1 MTKTME
7 DEFSQL
13 PALVSALQRL
23 FYFFGLSHF
32 VFQLFLF
39 HAVDTQL
46 VLEGVSYCSWV
57 CTLSWA
63 GILSVDSAVM
73 FKTQLE
79 PFSKYLT

>member
-1 MTKTME
+1 MTTMIE

-13 PALVSALQRL
+13 PGLVSALQLL
-23 FYFFGLSHF
+23 FYFFGISHF
-32 VFQLFLF
+32 VFQLLLF

-63 GILSVDSAVM
+63 GILSVDRTVM
-73 FKTQLE
+73 FKT
-79 PFSKYLT
+79 